1 MDKCVKKY
9 DRNERIRLKMLPHS
23 GFTRPELANISL
35 KAIVQ

>member
-9 DRNERIRLKMLPHS
+9 DRNERNRLKMQAHS
-23 GFTRPELANISL
+23 GLTHPELANISL